1 MSCRF
6 LGFLEGFLCHF
17 WPFNFNFDVFG
28 FRNCDSLVIGG
39 EFSLGFAQIY
49 LALLVWCGGEFASLD
64 FYARAH
70 FTLWVVR
77 ACMNT
82 VW

>member
-1 MSCRF
+1 MVSFWAF
-6 LGFLEGFLCHF
+6 LRVFSTIFDHLI
-17 WPFNFNFDVFG
+17 FNFDVFG
-28 FRNCDSLVIGG
+28 FRNCDSLVIDG

-49 LALLVWCGGEFASLD
+49 LALLVWCGGQFASLD
-64 FYARAH
+64 FYSRAH
-70 FTLWVVR
+70 FSLWEVR